1 MVYFFNFRSDEL
13 ERCDHQRGALES
25 RNKNNED
32 ELARLTVR
40 YEQAHS
46 DAEIY
51 KNKFKDY
58 QGKLAASL
66 KEMEEIKRQNM
77 EKDEELKTANNDKE
91 DIQTNVNMCETELA
105 SLKKLDVSKN
115 TTIKALR
122 IEIEKYK
129 TELDDQKKYNEK
141 INENLN
147 TVRNKFFFLNKRIV

>member
-1 MVYFFNFRSDEL
+1 M

-51 KNKFKDY
+51 KNKLKES
-58 QGKLAASL
+58 QNKLDASL

-77 EKDEELKTANNDKE
+77 NKDEELKTANNDKE
-91 DIQTNVNMCETELA
+91 DIQNNVNMCETELA

-129 TELDDQKKYNEK
+129 TELEDQKKDYEK
-141 INENLN
+141 MNENLN
-147 TVRNKFFFLNKRIV
+147 TVRNNLLFQ